1 MVRVS
6 QAELVAG
13 AIAHKVVSF
22 PTDTV
27 PALGV
32 KPDSADRIYQLKQR
46 SRDKPLI
53 LLGASVED
61 LLPYVRYT
69 PDELA
74 IWQNLMRQYLPGA
87 LTLVLPASDRVP
99 EAINSTDSDTVGIR
113 VPDSLIARQILQ
125 QTGVLATSS
134 ANISGQTT
142 LTTMTEIGAAFPSVL
157 VLRSE
162 DLLLEAT
169 GSGLPSTVICW
180 QNQKWQILRQ
190 GSISIQE
197 IKIDQQS

>member
-27 PALGV
+27 PALAV

-53 LLGASVED
+53 LLGASVSD
-61 LLPYVRYT
+61 LLPYVSYT

-74 IWQNLMRQYLPGA
+74 IWQNLTRQYWPGA
-87 LTLVLPASDRVP
+87 LTLVLPASNRVP
-99 EAINSTDSDTVGIR
+99 AAINSTDSNTVGIR
-113 VPDSLIARQILQ
+113 VPNSPIARQILQ
-125 QTGVLATSS
+125 QTRILATSS

-142 LTTMTEIGAAFPSVL
+142 LTTMTAIDAAFPSVL
-157 VLRSE
+157 VLRDE
-162 DLLLEAT
+162 DLTSETT

-190 GSISIQE
+190 GSITIQSIE
-197 IKIDQQS
+197 RDR

>member
-6 QAELVAG
+6 QAKLIAG

-61 LLPYVRYT
+61 LLPYVSYT
-69 PDELA
+69 PDELV
-74 IWQNLMRQYLPGA
+74 IWQNLMGQYLPGA
-87 LTLVLPASDRVP
+87 LTLVLPASDLVP
-99 EAINSTDSDTVGIR
+99 DTINSTDSNTVGIR

-134 ANISGQTT
+134 ANISGQMA
-142 LTTMTEIGAAFPSVL
+142 LTTMTEIDAAFPRVL
-157 VLRSE
+157 VLQSE
-162 DLLLEAT
+162 DLSSEAT
-169 GSGLPSTVICW
+169 GSGLPSTVIRW

-190 GSISIQE
+190 GSISIPE
-197 IKIDQQS
+197 IESDQQF